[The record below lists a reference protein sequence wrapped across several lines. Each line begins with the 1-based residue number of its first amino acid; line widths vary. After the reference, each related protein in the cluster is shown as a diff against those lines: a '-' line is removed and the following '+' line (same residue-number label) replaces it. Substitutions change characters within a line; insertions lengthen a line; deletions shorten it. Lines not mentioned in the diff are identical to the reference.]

1 MYNIAKQSQ
10 EQKRKLQKINMIMN
24 NLEQQLC
31 EDEELCRGVAK
42 IINMS
47 IESEKLVERLE
58 SKKSNILTMEQRR
71 LDLIKE
77 CLLSCSETREN
88 IGMRIINMLEENGK
102 KDIPAKM
109 VKIHSTIDTCIA
121 NYSLYKQSEYY
132 AKYGS
137 SEDSVSNLTS
147 LSDEELLLL

>member
-1 MYNIAKQSQ
+1 MYNIKKQTPEKTRQ
-10 EQKRKLQKINMIMN
+10 LQKINMIMN

-47 IESEKLVERLE
+47 IEVEELVERLE
-58 SKKSNILTMEQRR
+58 SIKSNIPTMEQRR
-71 LDLIKE
+71 LGLIKE
-77 CLLSCSETREN
+77 CLSSCSETREN
-88 IGMRIINMLEENGK
+88 ICIQIISMIEENGK
-102 KDIPAKM
+102 NDIPAKM
-109 VKIHSTIDTCIA
+109 VKIHSTIDSCIE

-132 AKYGS
+132 SKYGS
-137 SEDSVSNLTS
+137 CEDSASNWTS

>member
-1 MYNIAKQSQ
+1 MYNTGKQST

-47 IESEKLVERLE
+47 IEVEELVERLE
-58 SKKSNILTMEQRR
+58 SIKSNIPTMEQGR
-71 LDLIKE
+71 LGLIKE
-77 CLLSCSETREN
+77 CLSSCSETRKN
-88 IGMRIINMLEENGK
+88 ICMRIIKMLEENNK
-102 KDIPAKM
+102 KDIPAKI

-132 AKYGS
+132 SKYDS
-137 SEDSVSNLTS
+137 NEDSASNLTS